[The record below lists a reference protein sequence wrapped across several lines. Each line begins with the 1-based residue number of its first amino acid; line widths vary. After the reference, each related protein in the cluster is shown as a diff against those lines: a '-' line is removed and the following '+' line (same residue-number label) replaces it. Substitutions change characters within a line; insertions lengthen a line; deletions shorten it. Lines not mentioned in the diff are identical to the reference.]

1 MPDSATTTPTEGSV
15 ATARKPKRHF
25 DLAATDAAATAS
37 ARDDAPSVIRATT
50 KPAAAPEASVPVAP
64 APEVAPVAPVTPAV
78 VARKPVA
85 MIPLVAASAPS
96 DASSDTAK
104 AQGDDK
110 AEGGCCGGGSCC

>member
-50 KPAAAPEASVPVAP
+50 KPAAAPE
-64 APEVAPVAPVTPAV
+64 VAPVAPVTPAV

-104 AQGDDK
+104 EQGDDK
-110 AEGGCCGGGSCC
+110 AEGGCCGGGCCS